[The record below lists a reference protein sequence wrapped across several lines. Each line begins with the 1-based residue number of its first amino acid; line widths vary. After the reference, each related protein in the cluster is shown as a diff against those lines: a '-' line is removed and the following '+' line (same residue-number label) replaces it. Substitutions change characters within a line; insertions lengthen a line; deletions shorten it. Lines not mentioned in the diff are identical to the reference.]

1 MYKSYILLE
10 GRIPMKKG
18 LPGIIGLLSS
28 IIWLVILIRQTQL
41 HYSIYQL
48 ILDVFIMIAFAIGG
62 VYDLINKVQ
71 K

>member
-1 MYKSYILLE
+1 
-10 GRIPMKKG
+10 MKKG